1 MKVTFEFRTD
11 DENFDQNELNRYY
24 DANNMAICLEAL
36 REKVR
41 SWIKWDDREEIPK
54 DEIEKVFW
62 EIIQDNNIS
71 FERLGY

>member
-11 DENFDQNELNRYY
+11 DENFDQNELNRHY
-24 DANNMAICLEAL
+24 DADSMAYCLEAL

-41 SWIKWDDREEIPK
+41 NWVKWDDREQIPK